1 VETVALI
8 AAIAAGLGAYMWRAR
23 RPEPKQLGSSF
34 DGDAEVVLHVAGHE
48 ARTRNQ
54 PLTAYHVLYGLLQ
67 DETITNAIRS
77 AEADP
82 DALEDRVSGELDRIP
97 TGAPASG
104 GAASTGK
111 RLEREAIELTD
122 DCEQLIAI
130 AAAQAHHHG
139 RKGGCVDLAVHV
151 LRTEAAPLLDEARW
165 VTVLFILVHGRKE
178 PDIGTGALAGD
189 VHVVLRN
196 DDYTTVEFVC
206 DTLHRVF
213 DLGEAEA
220 QARMMTAHTA
230 GRSVIGRYRLDEA
243 RAKIDEAR
251 QLAHAGGHPLWI
263 GLEPV

>member
-1 VETVALI
+1 METVALI
-8 AAIAAGLGAYMWRAR
+8 AALAAGLGAYMWRAR
-23 RPEPKQLGSSF
+23 RPQPKQLGASF

-48 ARTRNQ
+48 ARARNQ

-67 DETITNAIRS
+67 DETITGAIRT
-77 AEADP
+77 ADADP
-82 DALEDRVSGELDRIP
+82 DALEDRVASELDRIP
-97 TGAPASG
+97 TG
-104 GAASTGK
+104 
-111 RLEREAIELTD
+111 AIELTD

-130 AAAQAHHHG
+130 AAAQANHHG

-178 PDIGTGALAGD
+178 PDVGTGALAGD

-206 DTLHRVF
+206 DTLRRVF

-230 GRSVIGRYRLDEA
+230 GRSVLGRYRLADA

-251 QLAHAGGHPLWI
+251 RLAHAGGHPLWI